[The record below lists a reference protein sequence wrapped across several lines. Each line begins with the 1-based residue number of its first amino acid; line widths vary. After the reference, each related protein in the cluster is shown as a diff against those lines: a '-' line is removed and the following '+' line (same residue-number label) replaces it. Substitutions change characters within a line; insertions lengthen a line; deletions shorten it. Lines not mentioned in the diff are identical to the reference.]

1 MELFAGNRRLS
12 REMLSVGLSADDP
25 VPSHVPLEAGDA
37 ELVRR
42 AQLGSAAAFEELV
55 VAFGP
60 RVYRYLALRL
70 RDEASALDALQE
82 TLAAAWQGLPSLK
95 HPGKFWPWL
104 LGIAAHKAAD
114 SGRDRLP
121 TREDDLELPGPDEEG
136 VLEIREAL
144 FALPAHFREVLLLR
158 YFVRLSEEEVAEA
171 LGLRVGTV
179 ESRSARARK
188 ALLEL
193 LG

>member
-1 MELFAGNRRLS
+1 
-12 REMLSVGLSADDP
+12 MLSTGPSADERVAPDSRREP
-25 VPSHVPLEAGDA
+25 DDA

-42 AQLGSAAAFEELV
+42 AQLGSAAAFEQLV
-55 VAFGP
+55 LGFGP

-70 RDEASALDALQE
+70 RDDSAALDALQE
-82 TLAAAWQGLPSLK
+82 TLTAAWQGLPGLK
-95 HPGKFWPWL
+95 QPAKFWPWL

-114 SGRDRLP
+114 SARNRMP
-121 TREDDLELPGPDEEG
+121 ASEEDLELPALEEEG
-136 VLEIREAL
+136 FLEIREAL

-171 LGLRVGTV
+171 LGVRVGTV
-179 ESRSARARK
+179 KSRSARARK

>member
-1 MELFAGNRRLS
+1 
-12 REMLSVGLSADDP
+12 MLSVRLSAEDT
-25 VPSHVPLEAGDA
+25 VPSPAPLEAADA

-42 AQLGSAAAFEELV
+42 AKLGSAAAFEQLV
-55 VAFGP
+55 LGFGP

-70 RDEASALDALQE
+70 RDDSAALDALQE
-82 TLAAAWQGLPSLK
+82 TLAAAWQGLPGLK
-95 HPGKFWPWL
+95 QPGKFWPWL

-114 SGRDRLP
+114 SARNRMP
-121 TREDDLELPGPDEEG
+121 ASEDDLELPALEEEG

-171 LGLRVGTV
+171 LGVRVGTV
-179 ESRSARARK
+179 KSRSARARK
-188 ALLEL
+188 ALSEL
-193 LG
+193 LR

>member
-1 MELFAGNRRLS
+1 
-12 REMLSVGLSADDP
+12 MLSAVPSADERAAMDP
-25 VPSHVPLEAGDA
+25 HFEPDDT

-42 AQLGSAAAFEELV
+42 AQLGSAGAFEELV
-55 VAFGP
+55 LTFGP

-70 RDEASALDALQE
+70 RDDSAALDALQE
-82 TLAAAWQGLPSLK
+82 TLTAAWQGLPSLK
-95 HPGKFWPWL
+95 QPGKFWPWL

-114 SGRDRLP
+114 SARNRLP
-121 TREDDLELPGPDEEG
+121 PSEDDLELPALEEEG
-136 VLEIREAL
+136 LLEIREAL

-171 LGLRVGTV
+171 LGVRVGTV
-179 ESRSARARK
+179 KSRSARARK

>member
-1 MELFAGNRRLS
+1 
-12 REMLSVGLSADDP
+12 MLSAVPSADERVATDAR
-25 VPSHVPLEAGDA
+25 LEPDDA

-42 AQLGSAAAFEELV
+42 AQLGSAGAFEQLV
-55 VAFGP
+55 LSFGP

-70 RDEASALDALQE
+70 RDDSAALDALQE
-82 TLAAAWQGLPSLK
+82 TLTAAWQGLPRLK
-95 HPGKFWPWL
+95 QPAKFWPWL

-114 SGRDRLP
+114 SARNRMPAG
-121 TREDDLELPGPDEEG
+121 EDDLELPGLEEDG
-136 VLEIREAL
+136 LLEIREAL

-171 LGLRVGTV
+171 LGVRVGTV
-179 ESRSARARK
+179 KSRSARARK
-188 ALLEL
+188 ALLER